1 MAKQD
6 TKVKQPPAPAEEP
19 EGQEITTVE
28 ELAAQYPELIEQ
40 IQTQAKEDAAAF
52 IAKMKVTE
60 FKDVFVEL
68 YGEIVRTV
76 TQASNV
82 PSNLKV
88 AGLLLEIDDPFAEGA
103 LRVYAKEK
111 KTPGLRLPFVLPY
124 KDRSSAA
131 AIESYIVRA
140 AGSGDVKRVAT
151 AKKALEK
158 AKK

>member
-1 MAKQD
+1 MAKTEKD
-6 TKVKQPPAPAEEP
+6 PAAAEETVA
-19 EGQEITTVE
+19 QEITTAE
-28 ELAAQYPELIEQ
+28 ELAAQYPVLIEQ

-60 FKDVFVEL
+60 FKDVFGKL
-68 YGEIVRTV
+68 YGEIVTTV

-103 LRVYAKEK
+103 LRVYAREKE
-111 KTPGLRLPFVLPY
+111 TPGLRLPFVLPY
-124 KDRSSAA
+124 KDRSSRA

-140 AGSGDVKRVAT
+140 GGSGDAKRVAIG
-151 AKKALEK
+151 KKALEK